1 MKANKNLMR
10 SAAIALGLVAVA
22 GAPALAADI
31 ITEAPPAP
39 PAAPM
44 EVPPVATWAGP
55 YAGVAV
61 GWGFGG
67 RSEVEGTGLETEND
81 GFVGNV
87 FAGWNWQ
94 SGSFVYGVEG
104 DVGYN
109 GMDGSDGPVE
119 TERGVDGSLRARL
132 GFAATDNLLIYG
144 TAGGAAERME
154 VNVAG
159 AGSDTQTMLGWT
171 AGAGVDAKLT
181 ENVFGRLEYRYTDYG
196 SETFEFG
203 PGNLD
208 VDDTSHK
215 VMVGVGMKF

>member
-55 YAGVAV
+55 YAGVAL
-61 GWGFGG
+61 GWGFSGQ
-67 RSEVEGTGLETEND
+67 SEVEGGPEVESD

-104 DVGYN
+104 DIGYN
-109 GMDGSDGPVE
+109 GMDGSENGYE

-144 TAGGAAERME
+144 TAGGAAERLE
-154 VNVAG
+154 VSEAG
-159 AGSDTQTMLGWT
+159 IGSETQTMLGWT
-171 AGAGVDAKLT
+171 AGAGMDAKLT

-196 SETFEFG
+196 SEDFNGLE
-203 PGNLD
+203 
-208 VDDTSHK
+208 VDDSNHK